1 MTAYKNKAFL
11 GALIGAG
18 TSLIGG
24 FFANKAKKKAATE
37 QARQQ
42 QINENKKSAFEQAIN
57 LTNVYGNQ
65 DYVDDYDNRIEFA
78 NGGFVKNPASKFI
91 GRNKFETGGIVE
103 TKNNNNV
110 NTVDTNKIN
119 LINELGNSL
128 PTLTGGI
135 LSLINKPITT
145 PATTQQVGSMNANLA
160 STKPNSYDS
169 KLDNLADF
177 NKEHKKLML
186 QRLAK
191 GGMFRLTR

>member
-42 QINENKKSAFEQAIN
+42 QIDENKKSAFEQAIN

-78 NGGFVKNPASKFI
+78 KGGFVKNPASKFI
-91 GRNKFETGGIVE
+91 GRNKFETGGVVGTE
-103 TKNNNNV
+103 NN
-110 NTVDTNKIN
+110 NTVDTNKLN

-145 PATTQQVGSMNANLA
+145 STTTQQQVGSMNANLA

-191 GGMFRLTR
+191 GGMFRLTQ